1 MSNNFFQ
8 NAFERMI
15 IARERQVRRYVN
27 GALLQLDD
35 ETLAS
40 LGRTRESIHREGAQ
54 PYFF

>member
-27 GALLQLDD
+27 GALLQLND